1 MCEYTTFSSNYNVE
15 YFEKSTI
22 FVRIYYIYYTHLLMT
37 MFSDILAYDFMQRAL
52 LACLLSGITCG
63 IAGSYIVS
71 RRMVFL
77 SGGIT
82 HASFGGLGIALYAGF
97 SPTLGALVFAALS
110 SVGIEFASRRGGMRE
125 DSAIGIMWS
134 LGMAIGALFMALRPG
149 YASDLTSYLFGNILL
164 VDRVDV
170 VMLMLLTLF
179 MVVGAVAMLRR
190 IMYITFDEDYALS
203 QGMPVTVVAYVMA
216 IVVALVIVLS
226 IKVMGIIL
234 LISLMTVPT
243 VIANSLTKDYRYVTL
258 LSAIIGVIGNV
269 AGFVLSYNFNLPT
282 GSCII
287 FILTLTLI
295 CVKVLTLCFN
305 LRPRV

>member
-1 MCEYTTFSSNYNVE
+1 
-15 YFEKSTI
+15 
-22 FVRIYYIYYTHLLMT
+22 MT
-37 MFSDILAYDFMQRAL
+37 MLSDILAYDFMQRAL
-52 LACLLSGITCG
+52 LACLLSGISCG
-63 IAGSYIVS
+63 IAGSYIVA

-97 SPTLGALVFAALS
+97 SPTLGALLFAALS
-110 SVGIEFASRRGGMRE
+110 SVGIEFASRRGRMRE

-170 VMLMLLTLF
+170 AMLTLLTLF
-179 MVVGAVAMLRR
+179 MVVGAVVMLRR
-190 IMYITFDEDYALS
+190 IMFITFDEDFARS
-203 QGMPVTVVAYVMA
+203 QGMPVEVVAYVMA
-216 IVVALVIVLS
+216 VVVALAIVLS

-234 LISLMTVPT
+234 LISLMTIPA
-243 VIANSLTKDYRYVTL
+243 VIANSLTKDYRRVML
-258 LSAIIGVIGNV
+258 LATMFGVFGNI

-287 FILTLTLI
+287 FILTVTLI
-295 CVKVLTLCFN
+295 CVKVLTLCLN
-305 LRPRV
+305 LRPKV

>member
-1 MCEYTTFSSNYNVE
+1 
-15 YFEKSTI
+15 
-22 FVRIYYIYYTHLLMT
+22 MT
-37 MFSDILAYDFMQRAL
+37 MLTDIFAYDFMQRAL
-52 LACLLSGITCG
+52 LACLLSGISCG
-63 IAGSYIVS
+63 IAGSYIVA

-82 HASFGGLGIALYAGF
+82 HASFGGLGIALYVGF
-97 SPTLGALVFAALS
+97 SPTLGALLFAALS
-110 SVGIEFASRRGGMRE
+110 SVGIEFASRRGRMRE

-164 VDRVDV
+164 VDRGDV

-179 MVVGAVAMLRR
+179 MVVGAVVMLRR
-190 IMYITFDEDYALS
+190 IMYVTFDEDFARS
-203 QGMPVTVVAYVMA
+203 QGMPVEVVAYVMA
-216 IVVALVIVLS
+216 VVVALTIVLS

-234 LISLMTVPT
+234 LISLMTIPA

-258 LSAIIGVIGNV
+258 LATLFGVFGNI

-287 FILTLTLI
+287 FILTVALI

-305 LRPRV
+305 LRPKV